1 MSEGIPARQDMRSS
15 SFRSEEHTSE
25 LQSRLQI
32 VCRLLLEK
40 KKETQQFVSGKTG
53 IGLYKNDWTTFALS
67 VGAAYSPS
75 FEHGLVHRLVGEPG
89 SSSIRGGH
97 SVTD

>member
-40 KKETQQFVSGKTG
+40 KKSALV
-53 IGLYKNDWTTFALS
+53 LTTESCIRDSSRLPRPERSRHQTIPAAMADVRRSHSNLACCSRPLS
-67 VGAAYSPS
+67 HVRNG
-75 FEHGLVHRLVGEPG
+75 RL
-89 SSSIRGGH
+89 S
-97 SVTD
+97 